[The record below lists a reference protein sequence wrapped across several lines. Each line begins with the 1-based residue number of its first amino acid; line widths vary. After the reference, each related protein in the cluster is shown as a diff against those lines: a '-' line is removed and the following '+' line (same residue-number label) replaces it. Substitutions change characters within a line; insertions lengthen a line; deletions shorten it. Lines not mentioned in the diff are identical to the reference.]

1 MDCDGSTTD
10 DDATEDEEEKM
21 PVDVTSESNGNDEKI
36 KAKWYGIHVVLI
48 VLQYSGFSKSKN
60 RFLEKLLY
68 VTLHILIRCQSPSLI
83 ETLPTGDI
91 PCRVM

>member
-36 KAKWYGIHVVLI
+36 KA
-48 VLQYSGFSKSKN
+48 
-60 RFLEKLLY
+60 
-68 VTLHILIRCQSPSLI
+68 RCQNDPKHGLRGSE
-83 ETLPTGDI
+83 ETFSVSENETSTEGTY
-91 PCRVM
+91 